1 MLDAAL
7 ALTLLAF
14 GVGSVDPTAL
24 RVTDEMQLFLRQNV
38 DETATDYQRALQ
50 LVEAIFRKDKLGFT
64 YDRTRSKTAVETFR
78 DASGNC
84 LSFTN
89 LFISLARGIGLD
101 ARFQEVD
108 IPPAWNRHGKIVVSS
123 RHVNVVL

>member
-14 GVGSVDPTAL
+14 GVGSVDQPTAL
-24 RVTDEMQLFLRQNV
+24 GVSDEMRLFLKQNV
-38 DETATDYQRALQ
+38 DETATDYQRAQQ

-64 YDRTRSKTAVETFR
+64 YDRSRSKTAVETFR

-89 LFISLARGIGLD
+89 LFIALARGIGLD
-101 ARFQEVD
+101 ARIARPE
-108 IPPAWNRHGKIVVSS
+108 PP
-123 RHVNVVL
+123 L